1 MLTAIAYAMAQTP
14 QMQGQEAPSPLVSL
28 MPIILIFGIF
38 YFLLIRP
45 QQKKQKEHQKM
56 LGELKKNDEVITTGG
71 VHGTIVNVK
80 ENTFMV
86 RVDDNVKLEISKS
99 AVTGLKKKPQGE

>member
-1 MLTAIAYAMAQTP
+1 
-14 QMQGQEAPSPLVSL
+14 
-28 MPIILIFGIF
+28 
-38 YFLLIRP
+38 
-45 QQKKQKEHQKM
+45 M

-86 RVDDNVKLEISKS
+86 RVDDNVKLEISKT
-99 AVTGLKKKPQGE
+99 AVTGLKKRPQGE

>member
-1 MLTAIAYAMAQTP
+1 MLPAIAYAMAQTP

-45 QQKKQKEHQKM
+45 QQKKQKELQKM